1 MVVLLDTNIII
12 DHLRQPPEKSVLARI
27 NKKIPYQNLRLSMI
41 TIQEL
46 YSGNSTLSSQ
56 KEQVLLSV
64 IAPFEVLPYTYEVAQ
79 RAGMLFRD
87 FNRPIHFA
95 DAAIAATAIINHI
108 PLFTLNQKDFSN
120 IPELV
125 LSPVSDIAQ

>member
-1 MVVLLDTNIII
+1 MVMLLDTNIII

-27 NKKIPYQNLRLSMI
+27 NTKIPYQNLRLSII

-87 FNRPIHFA
+87 FNRPMHFA
-95 DAAIAATAIINHI
+95 DAAIAATAIVNHI
-108 PLFTLNQKDFSN
+108 PLYTLNQKDFTK
-120 IPELV
+120 IPNLI
-125 LSPVSDIAQ
+125 LSPVDGEFS

>member
-1 MVVLLDTNIII
+1 MVILLDTNIII

-27 NKKIPYQNLRLSMI
+27 SRKIPYQNLRLSII

-46 YSGNSTLSSQ
+46 YCGKSTLSSQ

-64 IAPFEVLPYTYEVAQ
+64 IAQFEVLPYTYEVAQ

-87 FNRPIHFA
+87 FNLPIHFA
-95 DAAIAATAIINHI
+95 DAAIAATAIVNHI
-108 PLFTLNQKDFSN
+108 PLYTLNQKDFLG
-120 IPELV
+120 IPNLI
-125 LSPVSDIAQ
+125 LSPINGEVQ